1 MKVQISNAIKI
12 FYPNPSFEM
21 IYFEAL
27 ANALDAEATEV
38 SIDITVPNMKQLQNL
53 EIVIRDNGVG
63 FTEER
68 FKKFEKLLDVEEQSH
83 KGLGRLV
90 YLVYFKNVKI
100 DSFYDSTFGR
110 SFLFNEDFE
119 GENEVINVPNQ
130 ESGTILKLYGFSGQ
144 RLHSN
149 NYIKPS
155 YLKKAILEQFYMKLY
170 KAKLAEK
177 NLVISIRSNVGGLVE
192 NESIC
197 VSEIPD
203 FEVKDLD
210 YQRSLFEKVELYY
223 NIEEVEVK
231 EAGVI
236 TALAVDD
243 RTHKV
248 DIISSENFPKKY
260 NMVFLLISKSFSGEI
275 VDGARVSLNMPE
287 ATLSEIKSV
296 FRDAISEVLKEK
308 FPAIIKS
315 NAAKLEYLNDT
326 YPHLKG
332 YFELKEIG
340 YASQSDVLKKAQDAF
355 FKDQREILSANNLT
369 EEQYLKSLDLSARAL
384 AEYILFRQRIIQK
397 LQSITSANL
406 EEDIHN
412 LIAPKRTAFRSDE
425 LVNDR
430 FRNNVW
436 VFDDKF
442 MTYRTILSEAQMTQ
456 VVNEITKN
464 DLYRDSDRPDI
475 VLYFSADPNVP
486 DTKVDVVIV
495 ELKRLGLKVE
505 RNSDVESQLI
515 SRARALAKYY
525 DNKIQRIWYYG
536 VVEMDEEY
544 VLNLKTDGFTPLY
557 SKGHTY
563 YKQKRIYLDVNSEDY
578 VLANTFLMDYHALV
592 NDAEARNKTF
602 LDILKSNFENQS

>member
-119 GENEVINVPNQ
+119 GENEVINVPNR

-149 NYIKPS
+149 NYIKPY

-177 NLVISIRSNVGGLVE
+177 NLVISIRSNIGGLVE
-192 NESIC
+192 SESIC

-223 NIEEVEVK
+223 NIEEVDVK

-248 DIISSENFPKKY
+248 DIISSENFPKNF

-308 FPAIIKS
+308 FPAIVKS
-315 NAAKLEYLNDT
+315 NAAKLEYLNNT
-326 YPHLKG
+326 YPHLQG

-340 YASQSDVLKKAQDAF
+340 YASQSDVLKKAQDSF
-355 FKDQREILSANNLT
+355 FKDQREILSANTLT
-369 EEQYLKSLDLSARAL
+369 EEQYAKSLDLSARAL
-384 AEYILFRQRIIQK
+384 AEYILFRQHIIQK
-397 LQSITSANL
+397 LQSITSDNL

-412 LIAPKRTAFRSDE
+412 LIAPKRVAFRSGE
-425 LVNDR
+425 LINDR

-442 MTYRTILSEAQMTQ
+442 MTYRTILSEAQMTE
-456 VVNEITKN
+456 VVKEITKN

-475 VLYFSADPNVP
+475 VLYFSSDPNVP

-536 VVEMDEEY
+536 VIEMDEEY

-578 VLANTFLMDYHALV
+578 VLANTFLIDYHALV

-602 LDILKSNFENQS
+602 LDILKSNFEN

>member
-119 GENEVINVPNQ
+119 GENEVINVPNR

-192 NESIC
+192 SEYIC

-456 VVNEITKN
+456 VVKEITKN